1 MIRKEEIEKKLENF
15 FVTRPDLFVVEVNVT
30 PENDIYIYLD
40 GDKGV
45 SIDDCVAVSTYL
57 QNQLPAEENFSL
69 QVSSWGIE
77 TPLKLHRQYVKNIG
91 KQVRVLMNDGTRY
104 EGQLV
109 AVKDSY
115 FIIEMVRGMK
125 VKVAEKKDI
134 PFDAC
139 KKVQVK
145 IAFEKKL

>member
-57 QNQLPAEENFSL
+57 QKQLPAEENFSL

>member
-1 MIRKEEIEKKLENF
+1 MIKKEEIEKVLESF
-15 FVTRPDLFVVEVNVT
+15 FATRHDLFVVEVNVT
-30 PENDIYIYLD
+30 PENDIFVFLD

-57 QNQLPAEENFSL
+57 QTQLPAEENFSL

-109 AVKDSY
+109 DVKDSY
-115 FIIEMVRGMK
+115 FVNEMVRGKK

-134 PFDAC
+134 PFETC

-145 IAFEKKL
+145 IPFEKKL